1 MSTAIQEKEILFKST
16 DARPDRIASS
26 NPSDFAVPNGR
37 EEEWRYTPLKR
48 LGKLHEEVKADQEIL
63 IPLLIEKTLPQNF

>member
-1 MSTAIQEKEILFKST
+1 MSSALQEKEILFKST

-26 NPSDFAVPNGR
+26 NPDDFLVPNGR

-48 LGKLHEEVKADQEIL
+48 VGNLHNDAKAEQDINYEIVAASG
-63 IPLLIEKTLPQNF
+63 ITH

>member
-1 MSTAIQEKEILFKST
+1 MSSALQEKEILFKST

-26 NPSDFAVPNGR
+26 NPDDFLVPIGR

-48 LGKLHEEVKADQEIL
+48 VGILHNDDKA
-63 IPLLIEKTLPQNF
+63 